1 MFTRFPTQTID
12 INDYFRILCPDD
24 DYPAFLDK
32 YFELP
37 ILKRLQGI
45 GLLCGTDWTRLYR
58 NRFYYSRLDHS
69 KGVAL
74 IVWHFTHD
82 KAQTVAGLLHD
93 VSTPVFSHVS
103 DFRKGDA
110 LTQTS
115 TEEPNALMIRQDNAL
130 RELLA
135 EDGLTPEQVSDYHVY
150 PVADNEI
157 PHLSADRLE
166 YMYPSGL
173 ALDGSW
179 TLDEIRYTYGDLA
192 VLKNNDGIDELGFR
206 TVETA
211 ELYCEK
217 FCDIGH
223 ILQLNENKLCL
234 HLLGQVMNRAVDCGI
249 LDEADFM
256 TLSEKAVL
264 EKLEA
269 GLGANKNSAGAIS
282 DVGEKSAF
290 GASTTGYGD
299 SVRELKQLY
308 VTYRTMKSI
317 KHTEKPLDNH
327 FCVNLQVKMRY
338 IDPLVATCADKDC
351 KSVSSAKPRLSG
363 VPISSVSPK
372 AKKII
377 EDFLS
382 WHDKPWGCVPLAN
395 DK

>member
-1 MFTRFPTQTID
+1 MLTRFPMQKID

-45 GLLCGTDWTRLYR
+45 GLLCGTDWTHLYR

-82 KAQTVAGLLHD
+82 KVQTVAGLLHD

-115 TEEPNALMIRQDNAL
+115 TEEPNALMIKQDDAL
-130 RELLA
+130 RELLSQ
-135 EDGLTPEQVSDYHVY
+135 DGLTPELVADYHVY

-192 VLKNNDGIDELGFR
+192 VLKNSDGIDELGFR
-206 TVETA
+206 SIEAA

-234 HLLGQVMNRAVDCGI
+234 HLLGQIMNRAVDCKV
-249 LDEADFM
+249 LHEADFM
-256 TLSEKAVL
+256 TLSEKEIL

-269 GLGANKNSAGAIS
+269 GFGANKNSAGAIS
-282 DVGEKSAF
+282 AVGEKSAL

-308 VTYRTMKSI
+308 VTYRTMESI

-338 IDPLVATCADKDC
+338 IDPLVQAG
-351 KSVSSAKPRLSG
+351 SSAK
-363 VPISSVSPK
+363 PISSVSPK

-382 WHDKPWGCVPLAN
+382 WHDKPWGCVPLASL
-395 DK
+395 

>member
-1 MFTRFPTQTID
+1 MNRYDSLSWETMLTRFSAQKID

-24 DYPAFLDK
+24 NYPFFLDK
-32 YFELP
+32 YLELP

-45 GLLCGTDWTRLYR
+45 GLLCGTDWTHLYK

-115 TEEPNALMIRQDNAL
+115 TEEPNALMIKQDDAL
-130 RELLA
+130 RKLLA
-135 EDGLTPEQVSDYHVY
+135 EDGLTPEQVADYHVY

-192 VLKNNDGIDELGFR
+192 ILKNSDGIDELGFR
-206 TVETA
+206 SIEAA
-211 ELYCEK
+211 ELYCKK
-217 FCDIGH
+217 FPERI
-223 ILQLNENKLCL
+223 
-234 HLLGQVMNRAVDCGI
+234 
-249 LDEADFM
+249 
-256 TLSEKAVL
+256 VL
-264 EKLEA
+264 TYHKR
-269 GLGANKNSAGAIS
+269 
-282 DVGEKSAF
+282 
-290 GASTTGYGD
+290 
-299 SVRELKQLY
+299 VRL
-308 VTYRTMKSI
+308 
-317 KHTEKPLDNH
+317 
-327 FCVNLQVKMRY
+327 FC
-338 IDPLVATCADKDC
+338 
-351 KSVSSAKPRLSG
+351 
-363 VPISSVSPK
+363 
-372 AKKII
+372 
-377 EDFLS
+377 
-382 WHDKPWGCVPLAN
+382 
-395 DK
+395 

>member
-1 MFTRFPTQTID
+1 MNRYDSLSWETMLTRFPAQKID
-12 INDYFRILCPDD
+12 INDYFHILCPDD

-32 YFELP
+32 YIDLP

-115 TEEPNALMIRQDNAL
+115 TEEPNALMIRQDEEL
-130 RELLA
+130 RQLLTQ
-135 EDGLTPEQVSDYHVY
+135 DSLTPEQVSDYHVY

-206 TVETA
+206 TVEAA

-223 ILQLNENKLCL
+223 ILQLNENKLSL
-234 HLLGQVMNRAVDCGI
+234 HLLGQIMNRAVDCGI
-249 LDEADFM
+249 LHETDFM
-256 TLSEKAVL
+256 TLSEKEIL

-269 GLGANKNSAGAIS
+269 G
-282 DVGEKSAF
+282 F
-290 GASTTGYGD
+290 GASSSGNAD
-299 SVRELKQLY
+299 SLRVLKQLY
-308 VTYRTMKSI
+308 VTYRTMESI
-317 KHTEKPLDNH
+317 KHTDEPLENH
-327 FCVNLQVKMRY
+327 FCVNLNVKMRY
-338 IDPLVATCADKDC
+338 IDPLVL
-351 KSVSSAKPRLSG
+351 SGSSAK
-363 VPISSVSPK
+363 PISSVSSK

-377 EDFLS
+377 DDFLS
-382 WHDKPWGCVPLAN
+382 WHDKPWGCVPLAT

>member
-1 MFTRFPTQTID
+1 MNRYDSLSWETMLTRFPTQTID

-37 ILKRLQGI
+37 ILKRLLGI

-115 TEEPNALMIRQDNAL
+115 TEEPNALMIRQDEEL
-130 RELLA
+130 RRLLTQ
-135 EDGLTPEQVSDYHVY
+135 DGLTPEQVSDYHVY

-179 TLDEIRYTYGDLA
+179 TLDEIRYTYNDLA
-192 VLKNNDGIDELGFR
+192 VLKNEDNIDELGFK
-206 TVETA
+206 TVEAA

-234 HLLGQVMNRAVDCGI
+234 HLLGQIMNRAVDCGI
-249 LDEADFM
+249 LHEADFM
-256 TLSEKAVL
+256 TLSEKEIL

-269 GLGANKNSAGAIS
+269 GFCVSSSGNA
-282 DVGEKSAF
+282 
-290 GASTTGYGD
+290 D
-299 SVRELKQLY
+299 SLRVLKQLY
-308 VTYRTMKSI
+308 VTYRTMESI
-317 KHTEKPLDNH
+317 KHTDEPLENH
-327 FCVNLQVKMRY
+327 FCVNLNVKMRY
-338 IDPLVATCADKDC
+338 IDPLV
-351 KSVSSAKPRLSG
+351 KSGSSVK
-363 VPISSVSPK
+363 PISSVSPK

-377 EDFLS
+377 DDFLS
-382 WHDKPWGCVPLAN
+382 WHDKPWGCVPLAT